1 MIENKKDKFKR
12 LAERRTNSILD
23 KVRLLGNLSNR
34 SNYFY
39 EEEDIRKIFSAIDVQ
54 LKNVK
59 SKFHFGR
66 KKFKL

>member
-12 LAERRTNSILD
+12 MAERRTNSRLD
-23 KVRLLGNLSNR
+23 KVRLLGNLSNS
-34 SNYFY
+34 SNYYY
-39 EEEDIRKIFSAIDVQ
+39 EEEDVRKIFFAIDVQ
-54 LKNVK
+54 LKNAK